1 MIDRPKFEDWQGLR
15 NETITQLEWCGREL
29 GWRSCAQ
36 AYEQIV
42 VRLEAERNNLEL
54 SFQAANELLVDA
66 LTELKSARYYRVVAK
81 VKRLKSYDKMR
92 KQLAEKNI
100 EIARSVA
107 DTLKIFNYEGTSGG
121 IARFTINGVPFSA
134 DVYDNS
140 VGPLGAQRLDAL
152 HKVMA
157 NRAEAEG
164 ARKGESK

>member
-1 MIDRPKFEDWQGLR
+1 MEEAMAARGSTASRGRPPVEQRIAGLEKQLDTLRANFESHGMKSIIEDLQEK
-15 NETITQLEWCGREL
+15 NREL
-29 GWRSCAQ
+29 
-36 AYEQIV
+36 E
-42 VRLEAERNNLEL
+42 
-54 SFQAANELLVDA
+54 
-66 LTELKSARYYRVVAK
+66 
-81 VKRLKSYDKMR
+81 

-164 ARKGESK
+164 AKHE